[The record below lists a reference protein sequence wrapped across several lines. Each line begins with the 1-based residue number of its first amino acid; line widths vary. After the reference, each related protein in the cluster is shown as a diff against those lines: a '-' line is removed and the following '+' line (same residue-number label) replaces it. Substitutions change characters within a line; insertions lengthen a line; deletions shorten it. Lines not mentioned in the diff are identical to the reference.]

1 VRVVDE
7 LTDEELARLHRE
19 EQAEETAERKEEE
32 EEEFEEQAPVALRRY
47 GAVVDAV
54 DRLVNHR
61 DLDETALADL
71 TDGEREALE
80 ALAQVIEGK
89 RDGTWYY
96 AEDRLLALNE
106 TLARL
111 APILAIASVAG
122 ASELRDSFDKVRTD
136 LTALKVHL
144 SGLEAA
150 EEQLF
155 FGEAE
160 KKAEEED
167 DDDEGDEGDE
177 GDGSDGGDGGAGAAG
192 AGAASEGTAGGGDP
206 SAAGTKPRKPKK
218 KKPAAPVTDAADA
231 TDATDAAGN
240 AGEPPAGDGGADA

>member
-1 VRVVDE
+1 MRELLAGRSVD
-7 LTDEELARLHRE
+7 
-19 EQAEETAERKEEE
+19 
-32 EEEFEEQAPVALRRY
+32 F
-47 GAVVDAV
+47 
-54 DRLVNHR
+54 DRL
-61 DLDETALADL
+61 TALHED
-71 TDGEREALE
+71 EREAL
-80 ALAQVIEGK
+80 AILRDVISGRRNAQFA
-89 RDGTWYY
+89 Y

-150 EEQLF
+150 
-155 FGEAE
+155 GEAVLRRGG
-160 KKAEEED
+160 EEGRGRGRRRW
-167 DDDEGDEGDE
+167 GDEGDE

-218 KKPAAPVTDAADA
+218 KPAAPVTNAADA